1 MILPDIRKCS
11 NLVQNM
17 VANRYSCFWGLGAIW
32 QPLWLKNSHNM
43 AIFHHF
49 LTFSVTFL
57 VAMTSFMHKTC
68 TERTETFL
76 IHRTIDEV
84 PFFAISRHLSRGP
97 GAQKG
102 YFMAKSRPKWQG
114 WLQAGPAHLESVR
127 CAISHPNGW
136 DSMTWGHFRHFQAP
150 IQGSRGPKM
159 AILWLNPGSN
169 GRGCSRLS
177 WPTWKVS
184 GAPYHIPMDGR
195 V

>member
-1 MILPDIRKCS
+1 MGVQVQRSVQGSGVPKNVVTKKLVPLKHLVKLRKSCVQMILPDIRKCS

-84 PFFAISRHLSRGP
+84 PFLPFP
-97 GAQKG
+97 GTYPG
-102 YFMAKSRPKWQG
+102 
-114 WLQAGPAHLESVR
+114 V
-127 CAISHPNGW
+127 
-136 DSMTWGHFRHFQAP
+136 
-150 IQGSRGPKM
+150 QGSKK
-159 AILWLNPGSN
+159 WLFYG
-169 GRGCSRLS
+169 
-177 WPTWKVS
+177 
-184 GAPYHIPMDGR
+184 
-195 V
+195 

>member
-1 MILPDIRKCS
+1 MLGAALALMPKVLKKLVPLKHLVKLRKSCVQMILPDIRKCS

-84 PFFAISRHLSRGP
+84 PFLPFP
-97 GAQKG
+97 GTYPG
-102 YFMAKSRPKWQG
+102 
-114 WLQAGPAHLESVR
+114 V
-127 CAISHPNGW
+127 
-136 DSMTWGHFRHFQAP
+136 
-150 IQGSRGPKM
+150 QGSKK
-159 AILWLNPGSN
+159 WLFYG
-169 GRGCSRLS
+169 
-177 WPTWKVS
+177 
-184 GAPYHIPMDGR
+184 
-195 V
+195 

>member
-1 MILPDIRKCS
+1 MNQSSSNAIPMINQSELSKKLVPLKHLVKLRKSCVQMILPDIRKCS

-43 AIFHHF
+43 ATFHHF

-97 GAQKG
+97 GVQ
-102 YFMAKSRPKWQG
+102 
-114 WLQAGPAHLESVR
+114 
-127 CAISHPNGW
+127 
-136 DSMTWGHFRHFQAP
+136 
-150 IQGSRGPKM
+150 KM
-159 AILWLNPGSN
+159 AILWVNPGPK
-169 GRGCSRLS
+169 GRGGSRLDR
-177 WPTWKVS
+177 PTWKVS
-184 GAPYHIPMDGR
+184 GAPYHTPIHGR
-195 V
+195 ERHGAIFVISRHLSRG

>member
-1 MILPDIRKCS
+1 MELFGIVLNCLELLKSYKWTGWMDGWMDWILLAEKPSPLRAPAVLTKKLVPLKHLVKLRKSCVQMILPDIRKCS

-84 PFFAISRHLSRGP
+84 PFLPFP
-97 GAQKG
+97 GTYPG
-102 YFMAKSRPKWQG
+102 
-114 WLQAGPAHLESVR
+114 V
-127 CAISHPNGW
+127 
-136 DSMTWGHFRHFQAP
+136 
-150 IQGSRGPKM
+150 QGSKK
-159 AILWLNPGSN
+159 WLFYG
-169 GRGCSRLS
+169 
-177 WPTWKVS
+177 
-184 GAPYHIPMDGR
+184 
-195 V
+195 

>member
-1 MILPDIRKCS
+1 MTENTEKSPKTTKITTNHHQHPPTNQYVPQIWFLVTICINYKVCQREVLNSKKLVPLKHLVKLRKSCEQMILPDIRKCS

-49 LTFSVTFL
+49 LTFLVTFL

-84 PFFAISRHLSRGP
+84 PFLPFP
-97 GAQKG
+97 GTYPG
-102 YFMAKSRPKWQG
+102 
-114 WLQAGPAHLESVR
+114 V
-127 CAISHPNGW
+127 
-136 DSMTWGHFRHFQAP
+136 
-150 IQGSRGPKM
+150 QGSKK
-159 AILWLNPGSN
+159 WLFYG
-169 GRGCSRLS
+169 
-177 WPTWKVS
+177 
-184 GAPYHIPMDGR
+184 
-195 V
+195 

>member
-1 MILPDIRKCS
+1 MPLKHLVKLRKSCVQMILPDIRKCS

-84 PFFAISRHLSRGP
+84 PFLPFP
-97 GAQKG
+97 GTYPGVQGSKNG
-102 YFMAKSRPKWQG
+102 YFMATSRPKWQG
-114 WLQAGPAHLESVR
+114 WLQAGPVHLESVR
-127 CAISHPNGW
+127 CAISHPKPW
-136 DSMTWGHFRHFQAP
+136 ESIT
-150 IQGSRGPKM
+150 
-159 AILWLNPGSN
+159 
-169 GRGCSRLS
+169 
-177 WPTWKVS
+177 
-184 GAPYHIPMDGR
+184 
-195 V
+195 